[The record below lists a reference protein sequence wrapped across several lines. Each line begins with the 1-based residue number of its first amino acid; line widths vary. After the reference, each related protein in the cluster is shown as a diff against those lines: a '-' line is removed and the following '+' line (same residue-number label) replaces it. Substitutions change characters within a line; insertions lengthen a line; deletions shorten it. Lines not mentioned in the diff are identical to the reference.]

1 LPRCQAGAVIL
12 LGEFN
17 TIFNDL
23 GRLTVE
29 DDSVFTNCDL
39 VDYYFFG
46 DCHFVFLS
54 GLSTLVWCR

>member
-1 LPRCQAGAVIL
+1 MPRCQAGAVIL

-29 DDSVFTNCDL
+29 DDSVFSYGDL
-39 VDYYFFG
+39 VDNYLFFE
-46 DCHFVFLS
+46 CHFDSF
-54 GLSTLVWCR
+54 R